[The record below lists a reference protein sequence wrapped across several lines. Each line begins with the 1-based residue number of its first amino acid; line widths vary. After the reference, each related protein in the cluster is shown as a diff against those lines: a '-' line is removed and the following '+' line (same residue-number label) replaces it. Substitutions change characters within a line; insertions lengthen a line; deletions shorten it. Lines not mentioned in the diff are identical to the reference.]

1 MTWHKTCCTWW
12 APDVLHVICTRFCLA
27 TWACVLQTVCG
38 ALSHSVLTQDQADCV
53 SDPTMFCFLHDS
65 HWNASSFK
73 SMVWRHWFEHQTR
86 CFSDRH
92 LKHQAMEVFRN
103 VQSTFV
109 HSRISQWGT
118 VWVPPHW
125 PNSSGVDPGSG
136 RSGVQIPL
144 ATEFFQVESYQWLKN
159 WHSSDYPARRLALEG
174 QCWDWSAQCP
184 YSVIGW
190 GRKFDLQLLCQCG
203 ST

>member
-1 MTWHKTCCTWW
+1 MPFKLVSNLIAELSLHTTWHKTCCTWW

-27 TWACVLQTVCG
+27 TWACVLETVCG
-38 ALSHSVLTQDQADCV
+38 TLSHSVLTQDQADCV

-73 SMVWRHWFEHQTR
+73 SLVWRHWFEHQTR

-118 VWVPPHW
+118 VWVSPHW
-125 PNSSGVDPGSG
+125 PSVSTPGAKDPGFKSHLRRNFS
-136 RSGVQIPL
+136 RSSHTSDLKIGIPVTTL
-144 ATEFFQVESYQWLKN
+144 PGA
-159 WHSSDYPARRLALEG
+159 WH
-174 QCWDWSAQCP
+174 
-184 YSVIGW
+184 
-190 GRKFDLQLLCQCG
+190 
-203 ST
+203 